1 MKISVEKDR
10 AVIDNTS
17 GFLFTLLGSAVIL
30 FLFVSIVIDFIGSPK
45 EYAAAFIVAVFIVLI
60 GGYSLIAG
68 ARLVRRVTVGEE
80 GVRVYRLF
88 TSKLVKWDDVIGY
101 EYVNANYGKGV
112 MPTHVQV
119 IWFYGAKRKKLK
131 SPHIKQKLKAQYM
144 ERIFQV
150 CDRYFDVP
158 KTDEI
163 PETQF
168 PET

>member
-1 MKISVEKDR
+1 MKITAEKDR
-10 AVIDNTS
+10 AVIDNTF
-17 GFLFTLLGSAVIL
+17 GFVVTLLILAVMTY
-30 FLFVSIVIDFIGSPK
+30 LFVSITIDFIGSPK
-45 EYAAAFIVAVFIVLI
+45 EYAAAFIGAVFIALLGV
-60 GGYSLIAG
+60 YAV
-68 ARLVRRVTVGEE
+68 AADAKLVRRVTVGEE

-101 EYVNANYGKGV
+101 EYVNANYGRGV

-168 PET
+168 PEA